1 MQSKTP
7 LSSLLAQVEHSANA
21 SFAMCGSIAVMVT
34 AGPLLVSDVM
44 AFNGMLKAF
53 RGKRASA
60 DPLVLVLIQRGSG
73 APHADARKLLTNPP
87 AEMRT
92 RATAVTT
99 DFDDYRVATA
109 RAVITAMRMVL
120 RFEMAFE
127 FRPNL
132 TNACEWLVA
141 QASRGAD
148 APTARELLSAVDELR
163 ASRPVKSAPEDRR

>member
-1 MQSKTP
+1 MQSNSSP
-7 LSSLLAQVEHSANA
+7 SSSSLAQLEHSANA
-21 SFAMCGSIAVMVT
+21 SFAMCGSIAIMVT
-34 AGPLLVSDVM
+34 AGPLQVSDVL
-44 AFNGMLKAF
+44 AFNAMLKAF
-53 RGKRASA
+53 RARRPNA

-73 APHADARKLLTNPP
+73 APHADARKLLANPP

-132 TNACEWLVA
+132 ANACDWLVG
-141 QASRGAD
+141 QMPRGSEPSAK
-148 APTARELLSAVDELR
+148 ALLAAVDELR
-163 ASRPVKSAPEDRR
+163 AARPARAKE